1 LITIS
6 GYNEPKNIN
15 VLCKN
20 SYERRIVHILARGL
34 GLYHARYGD
43 WDCVKFERFFDRQCK
58 CSQCWSYAGENCF
71 RIIGVK
77 ISNYP
82 IVLSKKDKIHQK

>member
-1 LITIS
+1 M
-6 GYNEPKNIN
+6 
-15 VLCKN
+15 LCKN

-58 CSQCWSYAGENCF
+58 CSVNAANVGVM
-71 RIIGVK
+71 RVK
-77 ISNYP
+77 IVSELLALKYQ
-82 IVLSKKDKIHQK
+82 IIQ